1 MIKFIMLLILMFFG
15 AVWFGGGNIEEGFIL
30 VTFITV
36 AIAAFGWFV
45 TWIFVISLNDNVFRS

>member
-1 MIKFIMLLILMFFG
+1 LLILMFFG

-36 AIAAFGWFV
+36 AIATFGWFV